1 MTRDVPAREA
11 ELRAMC
17 RRALAGELSPK
28 ELTRWAR
35 ETFRYEPIVLAQ
47 AFTDFERAY
56 DSLSFIG
63 LTESDVDEMVMDEA
77 RRLTA

>member
-17 RRALAGELSPK
+17 KRALAEEVSAK

-35 ETFRYEPIVLAQ
+35 EAFRYGPIVLAQ
-47 AFTDFERAY
+47 AFTDFDRAY
-56 DSLSFIG
+56 DSLSFIE
-63 LTESDVDEMVMDEA
+63 LTEADVDEMVMEEA
-77 RRLTA
+77 RRITD